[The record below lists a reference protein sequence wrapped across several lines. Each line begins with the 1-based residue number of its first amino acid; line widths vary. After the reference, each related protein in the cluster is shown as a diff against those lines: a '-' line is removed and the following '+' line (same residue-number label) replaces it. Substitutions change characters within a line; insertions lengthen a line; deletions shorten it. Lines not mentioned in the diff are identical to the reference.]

1 MPESP
6 WAPDFTRFVPICRET
21 NQPRLLLRQPSR
33 GDGLASRDHQKD
45 AEDSAIKAVL
55 AWQLTEAMRAQK
67 LSKKKMAERLR
78 TSRTQI
84 NRLLDPEN
92 DAVSLATLNRAARLV
107 GKRIRLELVDAA

>member
-1 MPESP
+1 M
-6 WAPDFTRFVPICRET
+6 
-21 NQPRLLLRQPSR
+21 
-33 GDGLASRDHQKD
+33 
-45 AEDSAIKAVL
+45 L

-92 DAVSLATLNRAARLV
+92 DAVSLATLNRAARPV